1 MYDITND
8 IINCHIPRYGTGAFL
23 LFNTGADVSL
33 PVMRALSEVV
43 H

>member
-1 MYDITND
+1 MCDKTNS
-8 IINCHIPRYGTGAFL
+8 IINCRIPRYGTGAFL

-33 PVMRALSEVV
+33 PVMQALSEVV